1 MRRRYLPTV
10 FEGFMEPWPSPLGRM
25 TQNIVRNVMDNMGV
39 ANSLLNETEL
49 YLTPRVDFYRKDG
62 KLFVEAELP
71 GIKPDDV
78 DLHVYPD
85 RLVFSAEKKSENR
98 GDQDSYIRS
107 ERYYG
112 KVERV
117 VVFPVEVNP
126 DAAKAAFKHGVLTVE
141 IAENVK
147 SQDYKKVSI
156 SSED

>member
-1 MRRRYLPTV
+1 MTENIMRSV
-10 FEGFMEPWPSPLGRM
+10 
-25 TQNIVRNVMDNMGV
+25 IDNMGA
-39 ANSLLNETEL
+39 ANSLVNDAEL
-49 YLTPRVDFYRKDG
+49 YLTPRVDFYRKNG

-85 RLVFSAEKKSENR
+85 RLAFSAEKKSESREGQN
-98 GDQDSYIRS
+98 SYIRS

-117 VVFPVEVNP
+117 VAFPVEVNP
-126 DAAKAAFKHGVLTVE
+126 DTAKATFKHGALTVE

-147 SQDYKKVSI
+147 PQEYKKISI
-156 SSED
+156 NSEE